1 MADSAPDP
9 KVEDVLSSVRRL
21 VSQEIPKRETPK
33 PMASDDGALV
43 LTSQDR
49 VEADPKARYDT
60 RSLEERIAELEAAVD
75 NSSSEFEPDGSEDQA
90 QHRPDRIV
98 FTRPRPDAEVRR
110 RRTTLRLSE
119 IALIETGPA
128 NESEEAA
135 AAQVAFRHEPSRHRT
150 KDDEKKA
157 EGVKKAE
164 DAKDDVTSA
173 VPEVASV
180 TEEAPMAEDVPTLPA
195 SPAELR
201 AFSDDPDDVVARIEA
216 RIEQGSDGSVSPPP
230 ERIVSKPSSTPDD
243 DESFTAAL
251 TAAIAASKVGSSI
264 EDSDAAAETDVN
276 AAADALPLQA
286 PEEKS
291 NAAELDVS
299 GPAGATRRAQ
309 LVRDA
314 AISSGPVNPKPAA
327 EPEAPDIPQPEAVSA
342 SLAADE
348 KTDVAPAESATPQD
362 EATAEKTPAAAA
374 EAALD
379 ALADED
385 ALRLLVGRLMRE
397 ELQGKLGERMTRNIR
412 KLVQREVKR
421 VMETRSLD

>member
-21 VSQEIPKRETPK
+21 VSQEIPKREAPK
-33 PMASDDGALV
+33 PMAPESGALV

-49 VEADPKARYDT
+49 IEADPKTRHDT

-75 NSSSEFEPDGSEDQA
+75 STTGEFEPDGSEDQA

-98 FTRPRPDAEVRR
+98 FSRPRPDADARR
-110 RRTTLRLSE
+110 RRSTLRLSE

-128 NESEEAA
+128 SEGASNGDVDET
-135 AAQVAFRHEPSRHRT
+135 AQVAFRHEPSRPRPKGDT
-150 KDDEKKA
+150 PKGETP
-157 EGVKKAE
+157 
-164 DAKDDVTSA
+164 DAAPNLPD
-173 VPEVASV
+173 
-180 TEEAPMAEDVPTLPA
+180 EAPMAEDVPTLPA
-195 SPAELR
+195 SSAELR

-216 RIEQGSDGSVSPPP
+216 RIERGGDTPSAPPP
-230 ERIVSKPSSTPDD
+230 ERVTSRPAPKADD
-243 DESFTAAL
+243 DESFSAAL
-251 TAAIAASKVGSSI
+251 TAAIAASKADTEG
-264 EDSDAAAETDVN
+264 ESDKTVTSAEP
-276 AAADALPLQA
+276 AA
-286 PEEKS
+286 PETATEAPKS

-314 AISSGPVNPKPAA
+314 AVSRPIVLQEQTAPEK
-327 EPEAPDIPQPEAVSA
+327 PEAEVASHPASA
-342 SLAADE
+342 TEADE
-348 KTDVAPAESATPQD
+348 NSVSDTTTPES
-362 EATAEKTPAAAA
+362 KA

-379 ALADED
+379 ALPAED

-397 ELQGKLGERMTRNIR
+397 ELQGQLGERMTRNIR

-421 VMETRSLD
+421 VLETRSLD